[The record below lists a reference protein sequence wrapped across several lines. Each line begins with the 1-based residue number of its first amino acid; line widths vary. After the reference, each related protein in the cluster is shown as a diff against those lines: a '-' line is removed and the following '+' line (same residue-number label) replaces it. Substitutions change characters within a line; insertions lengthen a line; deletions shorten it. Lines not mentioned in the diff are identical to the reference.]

1 MLPDR
6 TLSGIPLVGVGEGK
20 CGVCSQPVGC
30 RFRGKSQHLP
40 LMLSDEELSDTER
53 ASFTVSAK
61 DGISTKMVYVEGGK
75 TISVSDILL
84 EQMLARVEPS
94 LKAAFLEILRKWDVG
109 KHVNREAATAAA
121 APAATAAAAAAEK
134 EEEEGAG

>member
-40 LMLSDEELSDTER
+40 LVLGDKMLTGTER
-53 ASFTVSAK
+53 ASFTAVAK
-61 DGISTKMVYVEGGK
+61 DGISKGMFYFEGK
-75 TISVSDILL
+75 KRVNVSDILL
-84 EQMLARVEPS
+84 EHMLVGVEPS
-94 LKAAFLEILRKWDVG
+94 LKEAFLENLRKWLTA
-109 KHVNREAATAAA
+109 KNKNRDAAQRAELESA
-121 APAATAAAAAAEK
+121 AAAAAAE